1 MASEYLLNNAAL
13 HHPLWSFSLA
23 LYARPGV
30 AAHLLARQ
38 EEYHV
43 WINDWLL
50 STWLAQQNQTLCSD
64 FKSRIASWQEW
75 REANVLVWRAMRQG
89 LDKQQSP
96 DAYRK
101 ASAIELKLE
110 QLDQAYLYQHH
121 RRLAERSALNPKR
134 CLQLS
139 LQKLSECPERALLST
154 SELLLSEARELPLS

>member
-50 STWLAQQNQTLCSD
+50 STWLAQQNRTLCSG
-64 FKSRIASWQEW
+64 FQSHIAEWQDW
-75 REANVLVWRAMRQG
+75 REANILVWRSIRQG
-89 LDKQQSP
+89 LNKKTSP
-96 DAYRK
+96 DAYRS
-101 ASAIELKLE
+101 ASATELKLE
-110 QLDQAYLYQHH
+110 QLDQAYLYQCH
-121 RRLAERSALNPKR
+121 RQLAEKSALDPES
-134 CLQLS
+134 CLQHS
-139 LQKLSECPERALLST
+139 LQKLSDCPERELVST
-154 SELLLSEARELPLS
+154 SILLLSEARELTLS